1 MTNSN
6 DIRAA
11 FARQAIACDYLGSPF
26 NARLCRLLGE
36 RLDEDTTFGRRIL
49 TWNGNP
55 QSDAL
60 ALRAAGAFHA
70 LKRQERALLAA
81 AYPPNEV
88 TDDAL
93 WQALA
98 AAVEREDAFLT
109 AFLDSA
115 PQTNE
120 VSRSNAI
127 LGGCLHI
134 AARTK
139 QPLDIHEIG
148 ASAGLN
154 LNFDHYH
161 YALGGCEWGSADAPV
176 KITSAWEGE
185 TPQLDAPLTIASR
198 QGSDLNPLDVSDE
211 AARERL
217 LSYIWP
223 DQTARLARIEAA
235 LAFAAQ
241 SGTAVE
247 KVDAAEWVAQ
257 HFGKPGEA
265 GRTRVLFH
273 TIVWQYLPTETQAR
287 IEAVMETAARNA
299 SEAAPLAW
307 LSMEADE
314 KEADSAALRLR
325 LWPSGEDVELARTD
339 FHGRWTR
346 WVGSATVRHG
356 TASS

>member
-1 MTNSN
+1 MTNGN

-36 RLDEDTTFGRRIL
+36 RLDAQTKFGKRIL
-49 TWNGNP
+49 GWTGNP
-55 QSDAL
+55 QGDAL

-70 LKRQERALLAA
+70 LKRQDRASLAPV
-81 AYPPNEV
+81 YPPNEV
-88 TDDAL
+88 SDDGL
-93 WQALA
+93 WQALVGA
-98 AAVEREDAFLT
+98 MEREDAFLT

-120 VSRSNAI
+120 ASRSNAI

-139 QPLDIHEIG
+139 QPLDLYEIG
-148 ASAGLN
+148 SSAGLN
-154 LNFDHYH
+154 LNFDRYH
-161 YALGGCEWGSADAPV
+161 YDLGGREWGDPASQVEIVSP
-176 KITSAWEGE
+176 WEGDGNMPPRD
-185 TPQLDAPLTIASR
+185 TPLAVASR
-198 QGSDLNPLDVSDE
+198 QGCDLNPLDVSDE
-211 AARERL
+211 GARERL

-241 SGTAVE
+241 SGVTVE
-247 KVDAAEWVAQ
+247 KADAAEWVTRQ
-257 HFGKPGEA
+257 FDKPGEA

-287 IEAVMETAARNA
+287 IEAVMEAAARDA
-299 SEAAPLAW
+299 SEDAPLAW

-314 KEADSAALRLR
+314 KEVDSAALRLR
-325 LWPSGEDVELARTD
+325 LWPSGEDDELARTD

-346 WVGSATVRHG
+346 WAG
-356 TASS
+356 